1 MTANDKKPSGFTMVE
16 IAIAMFVLAV
26 FLLPLMQHF
35 VRTRRVSLAARDAVI
50 VNSYQASCLGELSLL
65 DYDELSSLSGATFTR
80 VIKKYTGEKLVNNLS
95 IQTSINISSS
105 TETIMLTIDVRSRFR
120 FPGSTDR
127 QSMRNVSMRG
137 YVFPKP

>member
-1 MTANDKKPSGFTMVE
+1 MVE

-65 DYDELSSLSGATFTR
+65 DYDDLASSSGATFTR
-80 VIKKYTGEKLVNNLS
+80 VIKKYTGEKVVNNLS

-105 TETIMLTIDVRSRFR
+105 TEARMLTIDVKSRFR
-120 FPGSTDR
+120 FPGSTD
-127 QSMRNVSMRG
+127 QKSMRNVGMRG

>member
-1 MTANDKKPSGFTMVE
+1 MVE

>member
-1 MTANDKKPSGFTMVE
+1 MTAINKPYRGFTMVE

-65 DYDELSSLSGATFTR
+65 DYDDLASSSGATFTR
-80 VIKKYTGEKLVNNLS
+80 VIKKYTGEKVVNNLS

-105 TETIMLTIDVRSRFR
+105 TEARMLTIDVKSRFR
-120 FPGSTDR
+120 FPGSTD
-127 QSMRNVSMRG
+127 QKSMRNVGMRG

>member
-1 MTANDKKPSGFTMVE
+1 MVE

-50 VNSYQASCLGELSLL
+50 VNSYQASCLGEISLL
-65 DYDELSSLSGATFTR
+65 DYDDLSSVSGATFTR
-80 VIKKYTGEKLVNNLS
+80 VLKKYAGEKIVNNLS
-95 IQTSINISSS
+95 IQTSINIGKS
-105 TETIMLTIDVRSRFR
+105 TEPRMLTIDVRSRFR
-120 FPGSTDR
+120 FPGSADTHP
-127 QSMRNVSMRG
+127 MRNVSMRG

>member
-1 MTANDKKPSGFTMVE
+1 MTVNDKKSSGFTMVE

-65 DYDELSSLSGATFTR
+65 DYDDLSSLSGATFTR
-80 VIKKYTGEKLVNNLS
+80 VIKKYTGEKLVNNLN

-127 QSMRNVSMRG
+127 QSMRSVSLRG